1 MKVTAIKRGFIHGVF
16 RKPGDKFECT
26 KKEFS
31 TAWMSEGE
39 SKSKDIDNSKVK
51 KGEDVKRESLEI
63 PSLLNKDDKP
73 VEKKATEEK
82 KEAKPKKK
90 KSKKSTKKAD

>member
-63 PSLLNKDDKP
+63 PSLMEKP
-73 VEKKATEEK
+73 VEKKAIEAKE
-82 KEAKPKKK
+82 EAKPKKK